1 MQNISIREKIILVI
15 ITGLILLSYVIGFTL
30 SENSAGGAIV
40 DFEHTKRNISAF
52 KNNSFFEAIKLTTTT
67 NTEIY
72 QSTRTP
78 GFYIFNKYL
87 NPFTD
92 NVRLHQAYITVLS
105 LLIPI
110 LFFLNLK
117 IKFKNTN
124 LYFLIFI
131 SSLILLSPYL
141 RSSAF
146 WGIEENFGIIM
157 VGFSALFYQLYK
169 ESKSKKNEITY
180 LVFLALFSSLCVYS
194 DQKLIIIPFLSLIL
208 VMTLNK
214 NIYDKL
220 FLVLLYVIFSIPF
233 IYLIKLWGNITPT
246 GDGSRRGIDILSLDL
261 NYHYIG
267 YSTSIIGFY
276 LFPFFFS
283 LNNKKNILLNL
294 LKNKVNYLL
303 IVFFILYLI
312 YYLFFYDLGSFFKEG
327 GGVFQKFSILIFDS
341 HLIQKII
348 LSLIFLSSW
357 ILILIFSDKDLMNFL
372 ILALFPFLSIF
383 ISPALFQEY
392 FDPLIYFL
400 ILIYLRKEFFFNLK
414 HCIFIFSYFSL
425 FLSIGILYYN

>member
-1 MQNISIREKIILVI
+1 MQNIAIHEKIILVI
-15 ITGLILLSYVIGFTL
+15 ITSLIFLSYVVGFTF

-40 DFEHTKRNISAF
+40 DFEHTKRNILAF
-52 KNNSFFEAIKLTTTT
+52 KNNSFLDAINLTTTK

-78 GFYIFNKYL
+78 GFYVFNKYL
-87 NPFTD
+87 NPFTN
-92 NVRLHQAYITVLS
+92 NVRLHQAFITVLS

-124 LYFLIFI
+124 LYFLIFT
-131 SSLILLSPYL
+131 SSVILLSPYL

-146 WGIEENFGIIM
+146 WGIEENFGIVM

-169 ESKSKKNEITY
+169 ESNSKNYEIIY
-180 LVFLALFSSLCVYS
+180 LILLALFSSLCVYS
-194 DQKLIIIPFLSLIL
+194 DQKLVIIPFISLLL
-208 VMTLNK
+208 VKTLNK
-214 NIYDKL
+214 SIYDKL
-220 FLVLLYVIFSIPF
+220 FLILLYIIFSIPF

-246 GDGSRRGIDILSLDL
+246 GDGTRRGIDVLSLNL

-267 YSTSIIGFY
+267 YGTSIVGFY
-276 LFPFFFS
+276 LFPFFFL
-283 LNNKKNILLNL
+283 LNDKKNILLNL
-294 LKNKVNYLL
+294 FKNKVNYLL
-303 IVFFILYLI
+303 IIFFIFYLI
-312 YYLFFYDLGSFFKEG
+312 YYLFFYDIGSFFREG
-327 GGVFQKFSILIFDS
+327 GGVFQKFSILFS
-341 HLIQKII
+341 KSFLVQKII

-357 ILILIFSDKDLMNFL
+357 ILILIFSNKSLMNFL
-372 ILALFPFLSIF
+372 ILAILPLLSIF

-400 ILIYLRKEFFFNLK
+400 ILIYLKKEFFFNLPR
-414 HCIFIFSYFSL
+414 CFFVFSYFSL
-425 FLSIGILYYN
+425 FLFIGIIYYN